1 MKGDDS
7 MEIKDTGKIIS
18 IFTTLI
24 GMFSLSNLQESQVE
38 AYVKNN
44 MYSWVLERKREEEVG
59 EMIKSEIRR
68 VSK

>member
-44 MYSWVLERKREEEVG
+44 MYSWVLERKREEEVE

>member
-44 MYSWVLERKREEEVG
+44 MYSWVLERKREEEVE
-59 EMIKSEIRR
+59 EMIKYKS
-68 VSK
+68 

>member
-1 MKGDDS
+1 

-44 MYSWVLERKREEEVG
+44 MYSWVLERKREEEVE

>member
-1 MKGDDS
+1 MKGDDF
-7 MEIKDTGKIIS
+7 MDIKDSGNIIW

-44 MYSWVLERKREEEVG
+44 MYSWVLERKREEEVE